1 METVV
6 PNWVVPACC
15 VGLEECWIVEH
26 AITVH
31 VPWRN
36 ICALLMHVY
45 LLQSELLA
53 FLAVDIHV
61 SYGGYDT
68 WKTSSKKATLILL
81 RSFNLFN
88 LLWGLGLQIWGVGH

>member
-26 AITVH
+26 AITVR

-81 RSFNLFN
+81 RSFQSPLGSWLANLGCWA
-88 LLWGLGLQIWGVGH
+88 LE